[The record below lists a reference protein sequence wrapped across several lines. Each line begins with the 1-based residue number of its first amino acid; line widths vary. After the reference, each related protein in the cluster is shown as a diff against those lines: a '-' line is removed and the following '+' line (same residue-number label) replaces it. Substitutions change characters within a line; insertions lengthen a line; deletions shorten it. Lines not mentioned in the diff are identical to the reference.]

1 MLLVNIIKYLFLG
14 SLAVKKS
21 LRSGVFFIIA
31 FALFTGSFAWAQSE
45 KVADLPEVIEFNAP
59 PLTIKDAISEVEN

>member
-1 MLLVNIIKYLFLG
+1 
-14 SLAVKKS
+14 VKKS